1 MNAMGSIDGLADP
14 TLRPTGNKRLDE
26 TNAHYFVVREG
37 GKVFVG
43 TFERERGRTVL
54 VLMSFA
60 DFRNLHMNRK
70 VKVNGN
76 DVPLGKWWLEH
87 PKRRQYEGLTFQPGN
102 NAPVIDGK
110 LNLWQGWGFEP
121 KQGNWSKLRDH
132 IWLVLCSS
140 KQELFDYVMNWLA
153 FAVQHPDKRAEVVLV
168 MKGKKGTGKGT
179 LGNTMSKLFGQHSL
193 QISSSQHLVGRFN
206 GHLRDCV
213 FLFADEAFWPGDKAG
228 EGTLKRIV
236 TEPTLFIE
244 GKYRDGVE
252 VPNLLHIVMA
262 SNEDW
267 IVPAGEH
274 ERRYVVFEVNDLRLQ
289 DMPWFKAIND
299 QLEDGGY
306 SAMLYDLLHRDLG
319 GFHPRKLP
327 ECNDLTSQQA
337 LSLSPLDAWWVELL
351 EIGTLTGCD
360 PDEPNRAISNRYE
373 VTIKSTDGGFDRHVT
388 RPGLYDQARTVEPRL
403 RHMSEHK
410 FGEFLKKRDCTND
423 RKVLRRRGWTFPELH
438 VCRKAWECRFPNWK
452 WRNPD
457 LTEWQVEGIDDDPA
471 APDIASNP
479 EDDVPF

>member
-1 MNAMGSIDGLADP
+1 MNALGSIDGLSDP
-14 TLRPTGNKRLDE
+14 TTRPTGNKRLDE
-26 TNAHYFVVREG
+26 MSARYFVVREG

-43 TFERERGRTVL
+43 TFEHERGRAVL

-153 FAVQHPDKRAEVVLV
+153 FAVQHPEQRAEVVLV

-274 ERRYVVFEVNDLRLQ
+274 ERRYVVFEVNDLHLQ

-306 SAMLYDLLHRDLG
+306 SAMLYDLLHRDLV
-319 GFHPRKLP
+319 GFHPRQLP

-337 LSLSPLDAWWVELL
+337 LSLSPLEAWWAELL
-351 EIGTLTGCD
+351 EHGALPGCD
-360 PDEPNRAISNRYE
+360 PKQPHMARSNDWQE
-373 VTIKSTDGGFDRHVT
+373 VIKNDMGGVVRTVMH
-388 RPGLYDQARTVEPRL
+388 PGLYTAARKMEPRL
-403 RHMSEHK
+403 RNVSDHK
-410 FGEFLKKRDCTND
+410 LGHFLTAQRCTND
-423 RKVLRRRGWTFPELH
+423 TKVLRQRGWTFPELSEL
-438 VCRKAWECRFPNWK
+438 RQKWEKRFPGWR

-457 LTEWQVEGIDDDPA
+457 LSQWEPDDGDA
-471 APDIASNP
+471 
-479 EDDVPF
+479 VPF